1 MYKVF
6 YCVFFSDSE
15 NFIDPFSTEKW
26 VSSDQNIKL
35 QNKKK
40 YIFHTSIQHLGMNQ
54 VKCNVL
60 TMKATLEFY
69 CTCLLYILS
78 LIQAVDVLVPPHALP
93 CFRIFFYSF

>member
-15 NFIDPFSTEKW
+15 NFIDAFSTEKW

-40 YIFHTSIQHLGMNQ
+40 NICHTESI
-54 VKCNVL
+54 K
-60 TMKATLEFY
+60 
-69 CTCLLYILS
+69 LS
-78 LIQAVDVLVPPHALP
+78 VT
-93 CFRIFFYSF
+93 Y